1 VRVYVQ
7 ELTRFK
13 GLYDRINEEALVIL
27 SKCKLPAKK
36 MINHLISVE
45 LAYINTNHPDFIGG
59 SGALGGLFEK
69 LAQVQRDEQRMIQQ
83 GAAAAAAGGPQSGP
97 PARLTSGPAAAMR
110 PSNARSFGDDVR
122 TADPLQRTKQSP
134 WVFTLL
140 LLVGGCVSQRPGP
153 PRLPQVPIT
162 IKATAPMTDKE
173 QFETELIRMYTRM
186 DHALLTR
193 SLTRLNVT
201 CVQRTY

>member
-1 VRVYVQ
+1 MRVYVQ

-122 TADPLQRTKQSP
+122 QQLTHSSEPNRARGYSHCCWLAGVSRSDLALRACLKCPSP
-134 WVFTLL
+134 
-140 LLVGGCVSQRPGP
+140 SRPRRP
-153 PRLPQVPIT
+153 
-162 IKATAPMTDKE
+162 
-173 QFETELIRMYTRM
+173 
-186 DHALLTR
+186 
-193 SLTRLNVT
+193 
-201 CVQRTY
+201 